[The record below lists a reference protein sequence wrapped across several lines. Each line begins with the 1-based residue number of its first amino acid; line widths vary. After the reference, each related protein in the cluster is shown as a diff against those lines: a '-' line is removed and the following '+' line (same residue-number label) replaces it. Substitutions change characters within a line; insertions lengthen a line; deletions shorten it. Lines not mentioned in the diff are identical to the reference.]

1 MPLPRYPRTAVTG
14 QIWEYGAMTGR
25 QGWIAGLV
33 AVGLTA
39 LVFVGVFATDVDR
52 AAPGSAVDGAGKSDL
67 ASAETTEGLVLRS
80 RPPQAGDAATAS
92 LPPTAVDTEAV
103 PQISVAADASDTL
116 PLPVYRVAPDTY
128 LFFGNIATLNAHNR
142 GFNANAGFVVTSTGV
157 VVIDTLGTPRLG
169 RRMIATIRLLT
180 DRPIRYLII
189 THNHPDHAYGAV
201 AFRALPGVQIVA
213 HAGSL
218 DYLHSA
224 VLERSV
230 AYRRELLG
238 TDMDGFAPVE
248 PDIRISGERFAS
260 TRLSLGGVHF
270 DIYNAGRHHSY
281 GDLVVHQIDPRLDT
295 GDKSAS
301 GGVVWVADLA
311 FNQRTTFMG
320 DGDSAQAVAAQD
332 WLLKRFAQARLMI
345 PGHGSAQRAPFPM
358 VVRTRD
364 YMQRLRA
371 EMAAAVEEMVPLQD
385 AVEQSDFAD
394 WRAVRLYRENH
405 RANANFVYREM
416 ELLYFK

>member
-1 MPLPRYPRTAVTG
+1 
-14 QIWEYGAMTGR
+14 MTGR
-25 QGWIAGLV
+25 QGWIAGL
-33 AVGLTA
+33 AAAGLTA
-39 LVFVGVFATDVDR
+39 MVFVGVFAAGVDR
-52 AAPGSAVDGAGKSDL
+52 AGSGSGAAAHGADKPPVEN
-67 ASAETTEGLVLRS
+67 AEGLVLRS
-80 RPPQAGDAATAS
+80 LPPQAGDAASAS

-103 PQISVAADASDTL
+103 PQISVAADASGDR

-128 LFFGNIATLNAHNR
+128 LFFGNIAILDAHNR
-142 GFNANAGFVVTSTGV
+142 GFNANAGFVVTPAGV
-157 VVIDTLGTPRLG
+157 VVIDALGTPRLG
-169 RRMIATIRLLT
+169 RRIIATIRLLT
-180 DRPIRYLII
+180 DRPIRYVII
-189 THNHPDHAYGAV
+189 THNHPDHAYDVA
-201 AFRALPGVQIVA
+201 AFRTLPGVQIIA
-213 HAGSL
+213 HTGSL

-224 VLERSV
+224 VMERSV
-230 AYRRELLG
+230 VYRRELLG

-248 PDIRISGERFAS
+248 PDIRIGGERFAS
-260 TRLSLGGVHF
+260 MRLSLGGMHF

-281 GDLVVHQIDPRLDT
+281 GDLVVHQLDPRLDT
-295 GDKSAS
+295 DYRQGTDTATGLATAR

-320 DGDSAQAVAAQD
+320 DGDSAQAIAAQD

-345 PGHGSAQRAPFPM
+345 PGHGSAQRASFPM
-358 VVRTRD
+358 VARTRD
-364 YMQRLRA
+364 YMQRLRT

-394 WRAVRLYRENH
+394 WHAVRLYRENH